1 MTGRVVVLGSVNRDL
16 VLSVP
21 RYPKPG
27 ETQAATALSEF
38 PGGKGA
44 NQAVA
49 SARAGAPTSLAGAIG
64 ADRFGAAMQE
74 FLSGEG
80 IDLSAL
86 ALRLDHPTGLAVI
99 AVDAT
104 GQNSIIV
111 VPGANAALDA
121 GDAAALEIRPG
132 DLVIAPF
139 EVPDGFLLEGFRKAR
154 KAGARTLLNPAPMRA
169 HDPALIGLTDILVL
183 NETEFAQLI
192 GAPDL
197 PEGLALAAALAV
209 ALPHIPVL
217 VLTRG
222 PDGVL
227 VRDHGHIR
235 AMPGHRVAA
244 RDTTGAGDCFVGVL
258 AALLALGLDL
268 DAALSRANRAAAI
281 SVTRDGAGASMP
293 KAAEIEAFGA

>member
-21 RYPKPG
+21 RHPRPG
-27 ETQAATALSEF
+27 ETLTATALAEY

-64 ADRFGAAMQE
+64 TDGFGAAMQE

-80 IDLSAL
+80 IDLTAL
-86 ALRLDHPTGLAVI
+86 TVLPDHPTGLAVI

-104 GQNSIIV
+104 GQNSILV
-111 VPGANAALDA
+111 VPGANAALGAKDT
-121 GDAAALEIRPG
+121 AALDFRPG

-139 EVPDGFLLEGFRKAR
+139 EVPDQFLIEGFRRAR

-169 HDPALIGLTDILVL
+169 HDPALIGLTDLLVL
-183 NETEFAQLI
+183 NETEFALLT
-192 GAPDL
+192 GVADV
-197 PEGLALAAALAV
+197 PEGPALAAALAV
-209 ALPHIPVL
+209 ALPDIPVL

-222 PDGVL
+222 PDGAL
-227 VRDHGHIR
+227 VRDQGSIR
-235 AMPGHRVAA
+235 AVPGHRVAA

-258 AALLALGLDL
+258 AASLALGLDL
-268 DAALSRANRAAAI
+268 EAALSRANRAAAI

-293 KAAEIEAFGA
+293 KAVEIEAFGA